1 MPLDYTER
9 VTRMTKLIFFILNM
23 KFYIKLDVLYL
34 AHLANFLNNNYLLRQ
49 FKRLFRSIVFTCYLY
64 IFFFHRKQKKIKS
77 YSQGLFVFQTAYALS
92 NLYESVH
99 GDKEKAR
106 DVIIDNDLDDYRSV
120 FLSSKVTL
128 VRHL

>member
-1 MPLDYTER
+1 MLFIY
-9 VTRMTKLIFFILNM
+9 FFSFIES
-23 KFYIKLDVLYL
+23 K
-34 AHLANFLNNNYLLRQ
+34 
-49 FKRLFRSIVFTCYLY
+49 
-64 IFFFHRKQKKIKS
+64 KKIKS